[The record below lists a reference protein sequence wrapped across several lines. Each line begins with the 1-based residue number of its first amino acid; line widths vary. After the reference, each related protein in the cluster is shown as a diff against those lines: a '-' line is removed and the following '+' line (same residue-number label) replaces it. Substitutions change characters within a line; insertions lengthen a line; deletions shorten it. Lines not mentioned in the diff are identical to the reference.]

1 MQVIIQVL
9 LALLLASA
17 IALLV
22 YLIFVFVKLRAL
34 IENLNKTT
42 TLINERLPS
51 ILENI
56 ERASA
61 QAQSQFELIGN
72 LTQSLQSY
80 LQKFKFAFSGDSPST
95 DFLPSG
101 LTRVFALI
109 KAIRTVITK
118 LKA

>member
-1 MQVIIQVL
+1 MEMLIQIL
-9 LALLLASA
+9 LALLLVSA
-17 IALLV
+17 VISLIYLV
-22 YLIFVFVKLRAL
+22 VIFAKLRVL

-42 TLINERLPS
+42 NEINARLPS

-56 ERASA
+56 ERTSS

-80 LQKFKFAFSGDSPST
+80 LQKFKFAFSSDSHSSE
-95 DFLPSG
+95 FLPSG
-101 LTRVFALI
+101 LTKIFALI